1 MGEKGVMNYDPDCDA
16 PLISSYSTGN
26 IKYYRQ

>member
-16 PLISSYSTGN
+16 LLVTGTIAHT
-26 IKYYRQ
+26 IKYFRE